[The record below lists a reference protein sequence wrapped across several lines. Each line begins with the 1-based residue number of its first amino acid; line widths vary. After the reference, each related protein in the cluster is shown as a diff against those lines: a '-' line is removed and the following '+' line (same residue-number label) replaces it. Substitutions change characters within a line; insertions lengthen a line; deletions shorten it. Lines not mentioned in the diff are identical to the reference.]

1 MTHPTSH
8 PNIRLLSDPDETDG
22 AAIAFD
28 RVLYCINNA
37 AESIDIHMFVW
48 RNDAIGNAVGQ
59 AILSA
64 AERGVMVHIKKDTD
78 AFMYERLEMNRK
90 SFFNVPISA
99 TKRLSYKIS
108 GLTFPDTFVE
118 DDFDDALSQQIMRH
132 PNVTVQWVNHT
143 HTKYYVFD
151 RQVMITGSINLE
163 DRHRG
168 YRDYMVEIA
177 AAEAIDRFARRTN
190 GSETY
195 DPSRSLEFVSNRV
208 GDDRKGG
215 QKHFEI
221 KPAMLELMSQAQR
234 SLYIEM
240 AYIGDPDISRK
251 IVEVARRGVQVTFLF
266 SRAANI
272 GNDINYRSLYR
283 ICRQADIEVYLSEK
297 MIHSKLMLIDEETV
311 IVGSAN
317 TSVFS
322 MQKAVE
328 LDVIVRRQPAFV
340 EAVKKTVESRLGEA
354 RRVESTKE
362 LAAYNRVLASL
373 QQLHQMLH

>member
-1 MTHPTSH
+1 MTTRFEDIH
-8 PNIRLLSDPDETDG
+8 LLSNPDEPDG
-22 AAIAFD
+22 ASITFD
-28 RVLYCINNA
+28 RVIQCINNA
-37 AESIDIHMFVW
+37 AESIDIFMFVW

-59 AILSA
+59 AILTA
-64 AERGVMVHIKKDTD
+64 AERGVKVHVKKDTD
-78 AFMYERLEMNRK
+78 AFMYERIEMNRK

-99 TKRLSYKIS
+99 SKRLIYKLS
-108 GLTFPDTFVE
+108 AVTFPDTFVE
-118 DDFDDALSQQIMRH
+118 DDYDDELGRQVMQH
-132 PNVTVQWVNHT
+132 PNVTTQWVNHT

-151 RQVMITGSINLE
+151 RKIMLTGSINIE

-168 YRDYMVEIA
+168 YRDYMLEITG
-177 AAEAIDRFARRTN
+177 AEAIDRFARRTD
-190 GSETY
+190 GSDEY
-195 DPSRSLEFVSNRV
+195 DPSRSLEFVINRTA
-208 GDDRKGG
+208 GG

-221 KPAMLELMSQAQR
+221 KPTMLELMSQAQR
-234 SLYIEM
+234 SLYVEM

-266 SRAANI
+266 SEAANI
-272 GNDINYRSLYR
+272 GNDVNYRSLFR
-283 ICRQADIEVYLSEK
+283 IWRQADIVVYLSEK

-328 LDVIVRRQPAFV
+328 LDVVVKRQPAFV
-340 EAVKKTVESRLGEA
+340 EAVKQTVERRLGEA
-354 RRVESTKE
+354 RKVESIDE
-362 LAAYNRVLASL
+362 LGRYNRVLASL